1 MIGLGFSLVLISQF
15 EEIPDG
21 KKYILLEYVSQN
33 YLQFFFFKLRSAS

>member
-1 MIGLGFSLVLISQF
+1 MDDWTWVFSSSQF

-21 KKYILLEYVSQN
+21 KKYILFEYVSQN